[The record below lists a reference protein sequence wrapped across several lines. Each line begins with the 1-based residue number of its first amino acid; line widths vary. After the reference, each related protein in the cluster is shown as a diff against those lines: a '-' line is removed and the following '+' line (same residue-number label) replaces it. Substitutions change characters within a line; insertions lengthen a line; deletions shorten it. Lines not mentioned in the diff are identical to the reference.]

1 MGDDKL
7 LILIIISVT
16 GMVLSAVFHFS
27 SLFHIY
33 QPPRELTIL
42 IWIGALVV
50 IYPAIVIE
58 KKTRK
63 GVNVKDYK
71 KAVLGVCPG
80 WLLAVNGL
88 IIMYVIGYI
97 IFLIFEKF
105 FGSPDVDSGQGVIT
119 NLTHGFAGHWMAFY
133 SISFMT
139 LYSSKRIKET
149 RSGNGKNVGKK

>member
-1 MGDDKL
+1 MGDVKL
-7 LILIIISVT
+7 QLLIIISVA

-27 SLFHIY
+27 SVFNIY

-50 IYPAIVIE
+50 ICPAIVIE

-80 WLLAVNGL
+80 WLLTVNGL
-88 IIMYVIGYI
+88 IILYVIGYI
-97 IFLIFEKF
+97 IFLIFEKY
-105 FGSPDVDSGQGVIT
+105 FGSPDVDNGQGVIT
-119 NLTHGFAGHWMAFY
+119 NLTHGFAGHWIGVYSLAFL
-133 SISFMT
+133 M
-139 LYSSKRIKET
+139 LYTCKRLKEIHICN
-149 RSGNGKNVGKK
+149 R